1 MERNNEIQKG
11 FTMNVQDTNIIGFER
26 EYYKSLCD
34 EMKIVLTQEKEL
46 IARKETLKN
55 ELIEMSGGTRME
67 YGIKVQ
73 KREVKGSVDYKKI
86 VTDLDVAENELETY
100 RKPTRSYF
108 EVRSY

>member
-1 MERNNEIQKG
+1 MNSIQ
-11 FTMNVQDTNIIGFER
+11 VIDFER
-26 EYYKSLCD
+26 EEYKSLCE
-34 EMKIVLTQEKEL
+34 EMKMILTHEKEL
-46 IARKETLKN
+46 VTRKETLKN

-67 YGIKVQ
+67 YGIKVH
-73 KREVKGSVDYKKI
+73 KREVRGSVDYKKI